1 MTYYSDE
8 AFPGLSDEQW
18 ARLQAYGSAQEVESG
33 ALLFGVGEAT
43 HDLILVDSGE
53 AEVVRAATAR
63 AAEAVVAGFG
73 AGQFVGELGLL
84 TGQVTYLS
92 GRVSQP
98 GQVHRISPVSFRRLM
113 DEDPDLSDVILRA
126 LMARRRYLRA
136 GEAAWSIEILGSE
149 MSAGAFAL
157 RTYTARQQL
166 PHTWV
171 EIDTPAGAALARAVA
186 GGDLPVVIT
195 PTAVL
200 RHATPA
206 LLTGQLGLSYQP
218 VAGPLLDLVIVGAG
232 PAGLAAAVYDA
243 SEGLKT
249 LLFDAAAAGGQ
260 AAASSRIENHL
271 GFTSGISSAELT
283 GRAAVLAQKFGARIA
298 SPSQAARLDTTHERL
313 TALKHEGGT
322 LDTYLANY
330 GLPPGSRPAVDR
342 HDRRPARRARE
353 RGAEMTRDSVLEAR
367 YVVKSFGATPA
378 LRGASVTVGRG
389 EILAIMGPSGS
400 GKSTLLH
407 CLAGILVPDSGQF
420 VFDGTRIDTM
430 PENRRSALRRDKFGF
445 VFQFGQ
451 LVPELTAEENVALPL
466 LLAGARRREAL
477 RRAREWFGRLGID
490 GLEGHRSAEMSGGQA
505 QRVALARGLVAGPEI
520 LFADEPTGSLDS
532 LAGERVMHL
541 LTAAARDQ
549 GTTVVLVTH
558 DPRVAAY
565 ADREIIVHDGTV
577 TTTPSAPAAP
587 VGLALRE
594 NR

>member
-1 MTYYSDE
+1 MTYHGDE
-8 AFPGLSDEQW
+8 AFPALSDEQW

-73 AGQFVGELGLL
+73 AGRFVGELGLL

-92 GRVSQP
+92 GRVSKP
-98 GQVHRISPVSFRRLM
+98 GQVHRISPVSFRQLM

-149 MSAGAFAL
+149 MSAGALAL
-157 RTYTARQQL
+157 RTYAARQQL

-171 EIDTPAGAALARAVA
+171 EIETPAGAALARAVAVA

-206 LLTGQLGLSYQP
+206 LLAGHLGLSYQP

-243 SEGLKT
+243 SERLKT
-249 LLFDAAAAGGQ
+249 LLLDAAAAGGQ
-260 AAASSRIENHL
+260 AAASSRIENNL
-271 GFTSGISSAELT
+271 GFTSGISGAELT
-283 GRAAVLAQKFGARIA
+283 GRAAVQAQKFGARIA

-330 GLPPGSRPAVDR
+330 GLF
-342 HDRRPARRARE
+342 H
-353 RGAEMTRDSVLEAR
+353 LEAD
-367 YVVKSFGATPA
+367 
-378 LRGASVTVGRG
+378 LRW
-389 EILAIMGPSGS
+389 
-400 GKSTLLH
+400 
-407 CLAGILVPDSGQF
+407 
-420 VFDGTRIDTM
+420 IDM
-430 PENRRSALRRDKFGF
+430 
-445 VFQFGQ
+445 
-451 LVPELTAEENVALPL
+451 TA
-466 LLAGARRREAL
+466 ARL
-477 RRAREWFGRLGID
+477 D
-490 GLEGHRSAEMSGGQA
+490 
-505 QRVALARGLVAGPEI
+505 ALAREV
-520 LFADEPTGSLDS
+520 
-532 LAGERVMHL
+532 RK
-541 LTAAARDQ
+541 
-549 GTTVVLVTH
+549 
-558 DPRVAAY
+558 
-565 ADREIIVHDGTV
+565 
-577 TTTPSAPAAP
+577 
-587 VGLALRE
+587 
-594 NR
+594 